1 MLSPTCLMSAEYEDR
16 DNSIRFSWT
25 ETDQIC
31 VYTTS
36 ATRIKFFIE
45 SLSPDARNA
54 TLTASGW
61 ALVPE
66 TQYYSYFPYNKSF
79 HSAPVKPMT
88 ALPVSYTGQCQQE
101 NSSIGHLAAY
111 DYMTSRLFTG
121 SDACHINYNHVASI
135 VRIECPMRSSES
147 LESITLSTASN
158 LFTTSAT
165 MDVTNNQLT
174 PTEKASSVTLTL
186 DGLSLARG
194 QKLVAYLMMAPVNLS
209 GIPVEVTVHTTDGR
223 SARQVFFGPNVRA
236 GKLYTIKMDVG
247 FVNDAGSKQSSVD
260 NRVLAKGN
268 TIAVLDEENVNP
280 ATTVNIK
287 YPTASAPD
295 FILDAGNDFRDNVLL
310 GDANG
315 DGKVNTT
322 DAVVVI
328 NYYLGKTNTIDIKAA
343 DINQDGKINT
353 TDAVGIINK
362 YLGK

>member
-16 DNSIRFSWT
+16 DNSVRFSWT
-25 ETDQIC
+25 ETDEIC

-45 SLSPDARNA
+45 SLSSDNHNA
-54 TLTASGW
+54 TLNAYGW
-61 ALVPE
+61 ALVPQ
-66 TQYYSYFPYNKSF
+66 TQYYSYAPYTGYY
-79 HSAPVKPMT
+79 HSYQLPMM
-88 ALPVSYTGQCQQE
+88 ALPVSYIGQNQQG
-101 NSSIGHLAAY
+101 NSSLAHLSSY
-111 DYMTSRLFTG
+111 DYMTSQVFTG
-121 SDACHINYNHVASI
+121 EDACHIDYNHVASI
-135 VRIECPMRSSES
+135 VRIECPMRSTES
-147 LESITLSTASN
+147 LESITLSTASD

-268 TIAVLDEENVNP
+268 TIAVFDEENVNP

-315 DGKVNTT
+315 DGEVDPT
-322 DAVVVI
+322 DAVLVI
-328 NYYLGKTNTIDIKAA
+328 NYYLGRPTNIDIKAA
-343 DINQDGKINT
+343 DINTDGSIDP
-353 TDAVGIINK
+353 TDAVRIINK
-362 YLGK
+362 YLNK